1 MSELLPRQRV
11 SKRSLLVSPVL
22 FLLCVMLFPSAAQS
36 DDGVRIGPLRALPLS
51 QVSSILPPN
60 TVLLIERAQIETFL
74 ASIEGTPPDWAT
86 VYGRG
91 HHDPDHD
98 ERLFTLNRERDAARE
113 GKPALEQ
120 LVTFVWTGELS
131 RTDAES
137 EVYAV
142 FLGPEL
148 NATSW
153 GIVRFKPEDVPS
165 NLRAVPDPSLAREI
179 NKRLIHHHSV
189 DVFVVM
195 TGMLISSES
204 IIYDFSHDEEG
215 VGMIMPVVR
224 LQQVDVLL
232 PQ

>member
-1 MSELLPRQRV
+1 MSELLPTQRV
-11 SKRSLLVSPVL
+11 SRRFQLVSPVL
-22 FLLCVMLFPSAAQS
+22 FLLCFTLVPSAAQS
-36 DDGVRIGPLRALPLS
+36 DDGLRFGPLRALSLS
-51 QVSSILPPN
+51 QVSSILPPS

-98 ERLFTLNRERDAARE
+98 ERLFKLNRERDAARE
-113 GKPALEQ
+113 GKPALDQ
-120 LVTFVWTGELS
+120 LVTFVWSGELS
-131 RTDAES
+131 RTDARG

-165 NLRAVPDPSLAREI
+165 NLRVVPDPSLALEI
-179 NKRLIHHHSV
+179 NKRLTHHNSV

-195 TGMLISSES
+195 TGVLIPSES